1 MDVDSPPELAVLL
14 GDLAIELQHE
24 TGTEATLR
32 AITEGAV
39 SLVPGTWGAG
49 ISMVA
54 GRKVT
59 PEAPTNPVVAELD
72 QLQSSLNEGPC
83 LSALREQ
90 HTVHIE
96 DMASETR
103 WPRFAR
109 AALDRGV
116 RRMLSFQLFVID
128 DNLGALNLFGD
139 HSEAFDEESR
149 LIGGVLAQHASIAM
163 VGAAAEAQ
171 FDIALASRDVIGQAK
186 GLLMHR
192 EHLTGLQAFALLLK
206 TSQNANI
213 KLVEIARWV
222 VDQHESGLL
231 PASNRVSTGA
241 GLRPVAR

>member
-1 MDVDSPPELAVLL
+1 MDVVSPPELAQLL

-24 TGTEATLR
+24 SGTPATLR

-39 SLVPGTWGAG
+39 SLVPGAWGAG
-49 ISMVA
+49 ISMVE
-54 GRKVT
+54 GRKVSA
-59 PEAPTNPVVAELD
+59 EAPTNPVVAELD
-72 QLQSSLNEGPC
+72 ELQNLLNEGPC
-83 LSALREQ
+83 LSALHEH

-96 DMASETR
+96 DMATDPR

-116 RRMLSFQLFVID
+116 RSMLSFQLFVID
-128 DNLGALNLFGD
+128 NNLGALNLFGN
-139 HSEAFDEESR
+139 HSAAFDEESR

-163 VGAAAEAQ
+163 IGAAAEAQ
-171 FDIALASRDVIGQAK
+171 FDTALASRDIIGQAK

-222 VDQHESGLL
+222 VDQHESGLN
-231 PASNRVSTGA
+231 PT
-241 GLRPVAR
+241 

>member
-1 MDVDSPPELAVLL
+1 MDVDTPPQLAQLL

-24 TGTEATLR
+24 SGSAATLR

-39 SLVPGTWGAG
+39 TLVPGAWGCG
-49 ISMVA
+49 ISMVE
-54 GRKVT
+54 GREIT

-72 QLQSSLNEGPC
+72 ELQSSLNDGPC

-90 HTVHIE
+90 HTVQIE
-96 DMASETR
+96 DMATETR
-103 WPRFAR
+103 WPRFAS

-116 RRMLSFQLFVID
+116 RSMLSFRLFVID
-128 DNLGALNLFGD
+128 DTLGALNLFGN
-139 HSEAFDEESR
+139 HEAAFDEESL

-163 VGAAAEAQ
+163 IGATAEAQ
-171 FDIALASRDVIGQAK
+171 FDVALASRDMIGQAK
-186 GLLMHR
+186 GLLMQR

-222 VDQHESGLL
+222 VDQHESGLIGI
-231 PASNRVSTGA
+231 S
-241 GLRPVAR
+241 